1 MNRFLVAAAILV
13 VALALWPVPAPA
25 QSETAVTGAGA
36 GIFSG
41 SAVLYSV
48 RLQSLE
54 FGQGVIILEDGSAT
68 GDFQSLLLGTSLLSQ
83 PQNLTLEGTVSSGS
97 AKADGSVI
105 FGGTATVDLGLGT
118 PPLRGIPFSVTATT
132 QGLRLRINT
141 ITLPVGTLTAGSITI
156 Q

>member
-1 MNRFLVAAAILV
+1 MNRLRLAAAVLV
-13 VALALWPVPAPA
+13 VALALWPLPAPA

-36 GIFSG
+36 GLFAG

-54 FGQGVIILEDGSAT
+54 FGQGVILLEDGSAI
-68 GDFQSLLLGTSLLSQ
+68 GDFQSLLLGTSLLGQ
-83 PQNLTLEGTVSSGS
+83 PQTLTVEGTVSSGS
-97 AKADGSVI
+97 VRADSSVI

-118 PPLRGIPFSVTATT
+118 PPLTGIPFSVTATT
-132 QGLRLRINT
+132 QGLRLRIT
-141 ITLPVGTLTAGSITI
+141 TTTLPVGTLTAGSITI